1 MSTATTL
8 AGAQSANAT
17 MAVLTSATGIARDN
31 WLLVDGELEWVTD
44 VSLAPTVQVVR
55 GAEGTLAVAH
65 AALTQVAFGNR
76 TEQTTPSGP
85 PRISYSVNGAITLP
99 TVDTTV
105 YLAKSGVAAMTLQ
118 APNKDQTNTVVIQAD
133 TANAHTVTN
142 TTPGFNN
149 GGTASDVAT
158 FGGAIGD
165 NFVVRAQ
172 AGVWNVIATRNVT
185 LAAWFLFAVLTAS
198 MLGFA

>member
-17 MAVLTSATGIARDN
+17 TAVLTSATGIARDN

-65 AALTQVAFGNR
+65 AALADATFGNR
-76 TEQTTPSGP
+76 TEQTTPAGP
-85 PRISYSVNGAITLP
+85 STISYSVNGAITLP

-105 YLAKSGVAAMTLQ
+105 FLVKAGVAAMTLA
-118 APNKDQTNTVVIQAD
+118 APNKDQTNRVLIQAR

-158 FGGAIGD
+158 FGGAVGD
-165 NFVVRAQ
+165 NFEVRAQ
-172 AGVWNVIATRNVT
+172 AGVWNVIAVRNVT
-185 LAAWFLFAVLTAS
+185 L
-198 MLGFA
+198 G